1 MEEETLFEGNPV
13 MFGNNPILFIICLAL
28 ILAYGAGLILLFIWY
43 LKTKATKLTITDQRV
58 ILRKGLLSKKTS
70 EVSIDDIR
78 KIGTEQRFLQR
89 IFGVGTMTIST
100 AGTAGV
106 EISVSGFRKPDELKN
121 LIRQNFN

>member
-28 ILAYGAGLILLFIWY
+28 ILAYGAGLFMLFIWY

-70 EVSIDDIR
+70 EVSINDIR

>member
-28 ILAYGAGLILLFIWY
+28 IIAYGAGLVILFIWY

-58 ILRKGLLSKKTS
+58 ILRRGLLSKKTS
-70 EVSIDDIR
+70 EVSINDIR

-100 AGTAGV
+100 AGTSGV
-106 EISVSGFRKPDELKN
+106 EISVSGFKKPDELKN
-121 LIRQNFN
+121 LIRQNI

>member
-13 MFGNNPILFIICLAL
+13 MFGNSPLLFIICLAL
-28 ILAYGAGLILLFIWY
+28 ILAYGAGLFMLFIWY

-70 EVSIDDIR
+70 EVSINDIR

-89 IFGVGTMTIST
+89 IFGVGKMTIST

-106 EISVSGFRKPDELKN
+106 EISVSGFKKPDELKS
-121 LIRQNFN
+121 LIRQNF